1 MTAKE
6 IHSVRF
12 YQSYTLL
19 FSKSKD
25 HVSSGCLPEVKS
37 DRKFLN
43 CQPKK
48 WSWSLFTDLVNTKLK
63 QWIVFFAC
71 SDWLLKLRICSA
83 IHLQAKPNSCKL
95 PEKWNTVCCHNKQ
108 RNFTNK

>member
-6 IHSVRF
+6 ILSVHF

-19 FSKSKD
+19 FSKTMCQVAAYQRLKAI
-25 HVSSGCLPEVKS
+25 E
-37 DRKFLN
+37 N

-71 SDWLLKLRICSA
+71 SDWLLKLGICSA

-95 PEKWNTVCCHNKQ
+95 PEKWNPVCCHNKQ

>member
-1 MTAKE
+1 M
-6 IHSVRF
+6 
-12 YQSYTLL
+12 
-19 FSKSKD
+19 
-25 HVSSGCLPEVKS
+25 SSGCLPEVKS

-48 WSWSLFTDLVNTKLK
+48 WSWSLVTDLVNTKLK

-71 SDWLLKLRICSA
+71 SDWLLKLGICGA

-95 PEKWNTVCCHNKQ
+95 PKNGT
-108 RNFTNK
+108 RFAATTNKEISQINEAVAEKHEEGNKNCFGSFYG